1 MDKQIDAAPENDA
14 PTRDAAD
21 ETSLADA
28 PDAATQAALSAPC
41 DMYLRHSKGKFRLSI
56 PALGLMVSNASLE
69 AAYAEMA
76 ALRERRIREFASE
89 GMLHLLS
96 APGALPGTPAA
107 PTGTAAK
114 LRPFFIKCLVVA
126 LLFLGAM
133 NLLSH
138 SLGDVGYVL
147 EKKLQAVR
155 NWTPDETEKQRA
167 LSEKVARNLG
177 PVIRELMVMFQRPDE
192 FRAAENKT
200 AEAAAMAASARGEA
214 PAAAPAADA
223 TAAQT
228 VQPVAQDAQKDAQK
242 GEKKDEKKDE
252 KKNEKTTAQAAPK
265 AAAHQPGKSGK
276 TAK

>member
-1 MDKQIDAAPENDA
+1 
-14 PTRDAAD
+14 
-21 ETSLADA
+21 
-28 PDAATQAALSAPC
+28 
-41 DMYLRHSKGKFRLSI
+41 
-56 PALGLMVSNASLE
+56 MVSNASLE
-69 AAYAEMA
+69 AAYAEMT

-155 NWTPDETEKQRA
+155 NWTPDEAEKQRA

-200 AEAAAMAASARGEA
+200 AEAAAVSATSATPTTDAAQV
-214 PAAAPAADA
+214 
-223 TAAQT
+223 TAAQA
-228 VQPVAQDAQKDAQK
+228 VQPAAQDVKDAPKDTQ
-242 GEKKDEKKDE
+242 KDEKPDGKKDG
-252 KKNEKTTAQAAPK
+252 KKDGKPTAKSAPK
-265 AAAHQPGKSGK
+265 DAAHQPGKSGK